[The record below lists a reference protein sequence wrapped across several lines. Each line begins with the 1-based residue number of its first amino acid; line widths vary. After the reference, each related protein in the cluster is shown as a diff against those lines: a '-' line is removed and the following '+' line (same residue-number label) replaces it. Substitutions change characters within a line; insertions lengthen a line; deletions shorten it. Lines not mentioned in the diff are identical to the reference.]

1 MPGFGKTIAGLEAIS
16 GGLDSVK
23 SKAEATAPALAKTR
37 QAVTEAQ
44 GIFDELA
51 RMFELS
57 QATQNNFSKDFELD
71 MQRVR
76 LGVISLDQYIAKW
89 GDASIATEDGFR
101 TIRESFSG
109 ADFGQY
115 REQLQDLIGD
125 ITSGAAEVGDIVK
138 FLKENAGDL
147 AKGLVNVLELFQAG
161 KASLEDVQR
170 TLDATKAAFPG
181 TDSDAL
187 AEAIRNQLL
196 GGDLGGQV

>member
-23 SKAEATAPALAKTR
+23 SKAEATAPVVARTR
-37 QAVTEAQ
+37 QVVTEAKENL
-44 GIFDELA
+44 DELS

-57 QATQNNFSKDFELD
+57 QATQNDFSKDFELD

-76 LGVISLDQYIAKW
+76 LGVISLDEYIAKW

-115 REQLQDLIGD
+115 RQQIQELIND
-125 ITSGAAEVGDIVK
+125 ITTGAAEVGDIVK

-147 AKGLVNVLELFQAG
+147 AKGLINVLELFQAG

-170 TLDATKAAFPG
+170 ALDATKAAFPG
-181 TDSDAL
+181 ADSDAL
-187 AEAIRNQLL
+187 TEAIRNALL